1 MMENSPAQKTE
12 GRYLEQPI
20 VWQRLIDAL
29 PDLIYVKDPENRYIA
44 VNRAMALFLG
54 APDPTAVVGKT
65 DYAFYPSEIA
75 DRLRA
80 DEQNVMR
87 NGCPMVDYEE
97 LLPCPASGEMCW
109 ISTTQ
114 VPIRDHRGAIVGLIG
129 IGRHIT
135 ARKRE
140 EAARQARL
148 ARLERQQR
156 ALVTLATHPT
166 VLSGDFEAACRI
178 ITELAAETMEV
189 ERCSIW
195 SLENPRELR
204 CVNLFER
211 SSGRHSS
218 GMVLQAEHYPR
229 YFEAI
234 HTARVIDA
242 HDVLADARTNAF
254 SDDYLIPLGITSLL
268 DAPVR
273 VEGQVVG
280 IVCHEHVGPARRWHE
295 DEIVFA
301 GEVADQVAQAL
312 LNRRQQ
318 KAEEA
323 LRRNQERLELV
334 LRGAGLGM
342 YDWNLRSGE
351 VVINARYAEMLGYTL
366 EELQPFTIQTWV
378 DLIHPEDR
386 PQEMEALQREMN
398 ADFPLV
404 DTEYRMRTRDGDWKW
419 ILDRGKVVEWDQDGK
434 PLRICGTHLDITER
448 KRAEEAHHKLLARAM
463 ETQKLEAIGQLTA
476 GIAHEFNN
484 LLTSINGFAELL
496 QMELALDDPRRHRVE
511 RILASGQRAAR
522 LVNQLLAFGRRQII
536 MPQVLDLNRVLG
548 GMISVV
554 RMALRYN
561 IALVTDFE
569 PALWLVKIDPAQV
582 EQIVLNL
589 VFNARDAMPE
599 GGTLTIRTAN
609 VMLDKASSE
618 RHLDLEA
625 GRYVLLAIEDTGIG
639 MDNYVKQHLFEP
651 FFTTKEVGKGT
662 GLGLAAV
669 FGIVK
674 QNGGDITVE
683 SSPGTGT
690 AVHIY
695 LPAVEEAGVP
705 DKHLRTPEASQPLP
719 LGTILVFEEHEGVRQ
734 LVQAILDQEG
744 YQTLIAANKQEALAL
759 ATQYGG
765 RIDLLITDE
774 PSDAPL
780 SSADSGHVIEALLAT
795 CPGMKVLHMTAYEDE
810 LQEKERKAPPGVAY
824 ILKPFRPSELAIQVR
839 RLLERGTQYSSEEAR
854 PNR

>member
-1 MMENSPAQKTE
+1 MENSPAQTME
-12 GRYLEQPI
+12 EHFLVRHA
-20 VWQRLIDAL
+20 VWQLLIDAL
-29 PDLIYVKDPENRYIA
+29 PDLIYVKDPENRYVA

-54 APDPTAVVGKT
+54 ASDPAAVVGKT
-65 DYAFYPSEIA
+65 DHAFYPPEIA
-75 DRLRA
+75 DRLIA
-80 DEQNVMR
+80 DEQSVVR
-87 NGCPMVDYEE
+87 NGRPMVDYEE

-114 VPIRDHRGAIVGLIG
+114 VPIHDRRGLIVGLIG
-129 IGRHIT
+129 IGRNIT

-140 EAARQARL
+140 EEARQAQL
-148 ARLERQQR
+148 ARLERQQHT
-156 ALVTLATHPT
+156 LVTLATHPT
-166 VLSGDFEAACRI
+166 VVSGDFEAACRI
-178 ITELAAETMEV
+178 ITELAAETIEV

-204 CVNLFER
+204 CVSLFER

-218 GMVLQAEHYPR
+218 GMVLQAERYPK

-234 HTARVIDA
+234 YAARVIDA
-242 HDVLADARTNAF
+242 HNVLTDTRTDAF

-273 VEGQVVG
+273 LGGQVVG

-312 LNRRQQ
+312 LNRRRHE
-318 KAEEA
+318 AEEA
-323 LRRNQERLELV
+323 LRRNEERLELA
-334 LRGAGLGM
+334 LRGANLGM

-351 VVINARYAEMLGYTL
+351 VVINAQYAEMLGYTL

-378 DLIHPEDR
+378 DLVHPEDR
-386 PQEMEALQREMN
+386 PQEMEALQRQMS

-404 DTEYRMRTRDGDWKW
+404 DTEYRMRTRDGNWKW
-419 ILDRGKVVEWDQDGK
+419 ILDRGKVVEWDRDGK

-448 KRAEEAHHKLLARAM
+448 KQTEEVHRKLLARAM
-463 ETQKLEAIGQLTA
+463 ETQKLNAIGQLTA

-496 QMELALDDPRRHRVE
+496 QMELASDDPRRSKVE
-511 RILASGQRAAR
+511 RILSSGQRAAR
-522 LVNQLLAFGRRQII
+522 LVNQLLAFGRK
-536 MPQVLDLNRVLG
+536 QVIVPRILDLNQMLDSL
-548 GMISVV
+548 MSVV
-554 RMALRYN
+554 RMALRHN

-569 PALWLVKIDPAQV
+569 PALWMVKIDPAQV

-609 VMLDKASSE
+609 VILDDKVSPA
-618 RHLDLEA
+618 RRLDLES
-625 GRYVLLAIEDTGIG
+625 GRYVLLTVEDTGIG
-639 MDNYVKQHLFEP
+639 MNDYVKQHLFEP
-651 FFTTKEVGKGT
+651 FFTTKEVGQGT

-674 QNGGDITVE
+674 QNGGDITIE

-690 AVHIY
+690 KVYIY
-695 LPAVEEAGVP
+695 LPAVEEASIQDRRP
-705 DKHLRTPEASQPLP
+705 RASEAGQPLR

-744 YQTLIAANKQEALAL
+744 YQTLAAASKQEALAL
-759 ATQYGG
+759 AMQYSGE
-765 RIDLLITDE
+765 IDLLLTSQ
-774 PSDAPL
+774 PSDVPL
-780 SSADSGHVIEALLAT
+780 SGADSGRAIEALLAT
-795 CPGMKVLHMTAYEDE
+795 CPGMKVLYMTTYADD
-810 LQEKERKAPPGVAY
+810 LQEKEQNAPADVAY
-824 ILKPFRPSELAIQVR
+824 ILKPFRPSELVLRVR
-839 RLLERGTQYSSEEAR
+839 CLLERGVQYSSDDSR
-854 PNR
+854 TNR